1 VAAAPGNLRPVE
13 VRIPL
18 QPLERFREVV
28 DEGAFDGWRA
38 GIDAAAGA
46 LRGRVVWNVN
56 STGRGGG
63 VAEMLATE
71 VGLARDAGIDARWMV
86 IEGTPAFFSVT
97 KRIHNR
103 LHGDEGDGGPLGARE
118 RAVLE
123 GVLRDNADELAAV
136 VRRGDVVVL
145 HDPQTAGLAPVL
157 RRRGALVVW
166 RCHVGHDEPGDPLV
180 REAWEMLLPW
190 VSAAHATIFS
200 RAAYVPEGLRDARV
214 AIVRPAID
222 PFSPKNQELA
232 PDVVEAI
239 LVRAG
244 VVEGRPDG
252 AVCVFRRAD
261 GSPARVD
268 RGADILRVGRAPGP
282 DVPLVV
288 QVSRWDRLKDHL
300 GVMRAFAGLEAADAA
315 GAHLVLAG
323 PSVTGI
329 ADDPDGPAVLAELTA
344 DWRALPHDLRRRI
357 QIVSLPMVDPTE
369 NAAMVNAL
377 QRRAAVVVQKS
388 LREGYGLT
396 VAEAMWKG
404 RAVVASAVGGI
415 ADQIDDGVDGL
426 LVDDPRAP
434 APVRHALTSLLAD
447 EARCERLGTAARARV
462 RADGLGLRLLA
473 EDAGI
478 QRELAA

>member
-1 VAAAPGNLRPVE
+1 VNASVRPRPAE
-13 VRIPL
+13 VRVPA

-28 DEGAFDGWRA
+28 DEESFGGWRER
-38 GIDAAAGA
+38 IAAAAEA

-71 VGLARDAGIDARWMV
+71 VGLARDGGIDARWVV
-86 IEGTPAFFSVT
+86 IGGSPAFFVVT

-118 RAVLE
+118 RAAVEAVLK
-123 GVLRDNADELAAV
+123 DNADELAAV

-145 HDPQTAGLAPVL
+145 HDPQTAGLVPVL
-157 RRRGALVVW
+157 RRRGAIVVW
-166 RCHVGHDEPGDPLV
+166 RCHIGYEDLRDPLV
-180 REAWEMLLPW
+180 AEAWDLLRPW
-190 VSAAHATIFS
+190 VAEAHATVFS
-200 RAAYVPEGLRDARV
+200 RAAYVPSALREGRV
-214 AIVRPAID
+214 AVVRPAID
-222 PFSPKNQELA
+222 PFSPKNQDLPAE
-232 PDVVEAI
+232 VVEAI

-244 VVEGRPDG
+244 IVEGRPDG
-252 AVCVFRRAD
+252 AVCLFRRAD

-268 RGADILRVGRAPGP
+268 RGADILRVGRAPEL
-282 DVPLVV
+282 DVPLVA

-300 GVMRAFAGLEAADAA
+300 GLMRAFAHLEIAETA

-323 PSVTGI
+323 PSVTGV

-344 DWRALPHDLRRRI
+344 AWRALPHDARRRV
-357 QIVSLPMVDPTE
+357 QITSLPMVDPTE

-377 QRRAAVVVQKS
+377 QRHAAVVVQKS

-404 RAVVASAVGGI
+404 RPVVAGAVGGI
-415 ADQIDDGVDGL
+415 VDQIDDGVDGL
-426 LVDDPRAP
+426 LVGDPRSAV
-434 APVRHALTSLLAD
+434 ATGRALARLLGD
-447 EARCERLGTAARARV
+447 PGERGRLGTAARARA
-462 RADGLGLRLLA
+462 RADGMALRMLA
-473 EDAGI
+473 EDAGL
-478 QRELAA
+478 QHELAA